1 MSNYAVHE
9 VTDEVK
15 FNKKYYPL
23 IRDGVKTQTMRLARK
38 RLDVREGDIVYAVF
52 PGLDEKVKIQ
62 IQKIGYKQFKS
73 INLVDAE
80 REGYDSISDLKNDLI
95 KIYPLISKFDRLYYY
110 HFTVVGV

>member
-9 VTDEVK
+9 AIDEIK

-23 IRDGVKTQTMRLARK
+23 IRDGYKTQTMRLARK
-38 RLDVREGDIVYAVF
+38 RLDVREGDIVNAVF

-73 INLVDAE
+73 INKNDAE
-80 REGYDSISDLKNDLI
+80 REGYDSINDLKNDLL
-95 KIYPLISKFDRLYYY
+95 KIYPTLNQFDRLYYY
-110 HFTVVGV
+110 IFEKGE

>member
-9 VTDEVK
+9 AIDEIK

-23 IRDGVKTQTMRLARK
+23 IRDGYKTQTMRLARK
-38 RLDVREGDIVYAVF
+38 RLDVREGDIVNAVF

-62 IQKIGYKQFKS
+62 IHKIGYKQFKS

-80 REGYDSISDLKNDLI
+80 REGYDSITDLKNDLL

-110 HFTVVGV
+110 IFEKVE

>member
-9 VTDEVK
+9 AIDEIK

-23 IRDGVKTQTMRLARK
+23 IRDGYKTQTMRLARK
-38 RLDVREGDIVYAVF
+38 RLDVREGDIVNAVF

-62 IQKIGYKQFKS
+62 IHKIGYKQFKS

-80 REGYDSISDLKNDLI
+80 REGYDSITDLKNDLL
-95 KIYPLISKFDRLYYY
+95 KIYPLISRFDRLYYY
-110 HFTVVGV
+110 IFEKVE

>member
-23 IRDGVKTQTMRLARK
+23 IRDGYKTQTMRLARK
-38 RLDVREGDIVYAVF
+38 RLDVREGDIVHAVF

-73 INLVDAE
+73 INKNDAE
-80 REGYDSISDLKNDLI
+80 REGYNSISDLKNDLI
-95 KIYPLISKFDRLYYY
+95 KIYPTITRFDRLYYY
-110 HFTVVGV
+110 HFQKVI

>member
-9 VTDEVK
+9 AIDEIK

-23 IRDGVKTQTMRLARK
+23 IRDGYKTQTMRLARK
-38 RLDVREGDIVYAVF
+38 RLDVREGDIVHAVF
-52 PGLDEKVKIQ
+52 PGIDEKVKIQ

-73 INLVDAE
+73 INPDDAE
-80 REGYDSISDLKNDLI
+80 REGYDSITDLKNDLL

-110 HFTVVGV
+110 IFEVE

>member
-1 MSNYAVHE
+1 MSDYAVHE
-9 VTDEVK
+9 AIDEIK

-23 IRDGVKTQTMRLARK
+23 IRDGYKTQTMRLARK
-38 RLDVREGDIVYAVF
+38 RLDVREGDIVHAVF

-80 REGYDSISDLKNDLI
+80 REGYDSITVLKNDLL
-95 KIYPLISKFDRLYYY
+95 KIYPSINQFDRLYYY
-110 HFTVVGV
+110 IFEKVE